1 LANSQKISGLGWI
14 VRFQGAARP
23 MLTYITFGLISLLAG
38 MVLGQRFKV
47 LALVPAF
54 AVSLVLA
61 VGFGIAHFEQLGGT
75 VLLAALAVASLQIGY
90 LVGVA
95 IRYSLAA
102 TRTSGLR
109 TASIHASQPT
119 RHAAR

>member
-1 LANSQKISGLGWI
+1 
-14 VRFQGAARP
+14 
-23 MLTYITFGLISLLAG
+23 MLTFITFGLISLLAG

-47 LALVPAF
+47 LAVVPAI
-54 AVSLVLA
+54 AVSSLVA
-61 VGFGIAHFEQLGGT
+61 IGFGIAHSEGLGGM

-109 TASIHASQPT
+109 TAPVHASQPT
-119 RHAAR
+119 RHAAH

>member
-1 LANSQKISGLGWI
+1 
-14 VRFQGAARP
+14 
-23 MLTYITFGLISLLAG
+23 MLTFITFGLISLLVG

-47 LALVPAF
+47 LAVVPAM
-54 AVSLVLA
+54 AASLLVSIGV
-61 VGFGIAHFEQLGGT
+61 GIAYSEGLGRT
-75 VLLAALAVASLQIGY
+75 VLLAALAVASVQIGY

-109 TASIHASQPT
+109 TASLHASQPT
-119 RHAAR
+119 RHVAH

>member
-1 LANSQKISGLGWI
+1 
-14 VRFQGAARP
+14 
-23 MLTYITFGLISLLAG
+23 MLTFITFGLISLLAG

-47 LALVPAF
+47 LAVVPAL
-54 AVSLVLA
+54 AASLLLA
-61 VGFGIAHFEQLGGT
+61 TGFGIAHSEGLGRT

-102 TRTSGLR
+102 ARTSGLR
-109 TASIHASQPT
+109 TASIHASQAT

>member
-1 LANSQKISGLGWI
+1 
-14 VRFQGAARP
+14 
-23 MLTYITFGLISLLAG
+23 MLTFIAFPLISLLTG

-47 LALVPAF
+47 LAVVPAI
-54 AVSLVLA
+54 AASSLVA
-61 VGFGIAHFEQLGGT
+61 IGFGIGHSEGLGRT

-102 TRTSGLR
+102 ARTSGLR
-109 TASIHASQPT
+109 AAPIHASQPT
-119 RHAAR
+119 RRAAH

>member
-1 LANSQKISGLGWI
+1 
-14 VRFQGAARP
+14 
-23 MLTYITFGLISLLAG
+23 MLTFITFALISLLAG

-47 LALVPAF
+47 LAVVPAI
-54 AVSLVLA
+54 AASSMVA
-61 VGFGIAHFEQLGGT
+61 IGFGIAHFEGLGRT

-102 TRTSGLR
+102 ARTSGLR
-109 TASIHASQPT
+109 TASIHASQPR
-119 RHAAR
+119 RHAAH

>member
-1 LANSQKISGLGWI
+1 
-14 VRFQGAARP
+14 
-23 MLTYITFGLISLLAG
+23 MLTFVTFALICLLAG

-47 LALVPAF
+47 LAVVPAI
-54 AVSLVLA
+54 AASTLVTI
-61 VGFGIAHFEQLGGT
+61 GFGIAHSEGIGRT
-75 VLLAALAVASLQIGY
+75 ILLAALAVASLQIGY

-102 TRTSGLR
+102 ARTGGLR
-109 TASIHASQPT
+109 TASLHASQQT

>member
-1 LANSQKISGLGWI
+1 
-14 VRFQGAARP
+14 
-23 MLTYITFGLISLLAG
+23 MLTFITFALISLLAG

-47 LALVPAF
+47 LAVVPAI
-54 AVSLVLA
+54 AAWLLVA
-61 VGFGIAHFEQLGGT
+61 IGFGIAHSEGLGLT

-102 TRTSGLR
+102 ARTSGLR
-109 TASIHASQPT
+109 TASVHSTQPT
-119 RHAAR
+119 RRTAH

>member
-1 LANSQKISGLGWI
+1 
-14 VRFQGAARP
+14 
-23 MLTYITFGLISLLAG
+23 MLTFITFGLISLLAG

-54 AVSLVLA
+54 AISALV
-61 VGFGIAHFEQLGGT
+61 VIGIGTAHSEALGHT

-102 TRTSGLR
+102 ARTSGLR
-109 TASIHASQPT
+109 TASLHASQPT

>member
-1 LANSQKISGLGWI
+1 
-14 VRFQGAARP
+14 
-23 MLTYITFGLISLLAG
+23 MLTFITFGLISLLAG

-47 LALVPAF
+47 LAVVPAI
-54 AVSLVLA
+54 AAWLLVA
-61 VGFGIAHFEQLGGT
+61 IGFGIAHSEGLGRT

-102 TRTSGLR
+102 ARTSGLR
-109 TASIHASQPT
+109 TASVHASQPT
-119 RHAAR
+119 RHAAH

>member
-1 LANSQKISGLGWI
+1 
-14 VRFQGAARP
+14 
-23 MLTYITFGLISLLAG
+23 MLTFITFGLITLLAG

-47 LALVPAF
+47 LAVVPAI
-54 AVSLVLA
+54 AVSSLVA
-61 VGFGIAHFEQLGGT
+61 AGFGIAHSEGLGRT

-102 TRTSGLR
+102 ARTSGLH

>member
-1 LANSQKISGLGWI
+1 
-14 VRFQGAARP
+14 
-23 MLTYITFGLISLLAG
+23 MLTFITFGLVSLLIG

-47 LALVPAF
+47 LAVVPAI
-54 AVSLVLA
+54 AASSMA
-61 VGFGIAHFEQLGGT
+61 AIGFGIAHSEGLGRT

-90 LVGVA
+90 LLGVA

-102 TRTSGLR
+102 ARTSGLR

-119 RHAAR
+119 RHAVH